1 VEKSV
6 KITKVQAHP
15 LTTPIPEGKRV
26 ESGAGLKFNRQMVLV
41 EIATDEGITGVGSPS
56 GPYDLAVL
64 KRIIEDVIGPHLI
77 GQDPSNI
84 PHLWHRIFHGEVS
97 RNLGHRSVG
106 IAAMSGIDIALW
118 DLKGRAMNQPLFQ
131 ILGGSYHTD
140 GVRAYASSIYWD
152 LTPDQAADELEAWV
166 EKGFTAAKLKVGRQ
180 PKKDAANLR
189 AMRKAIGEDIEILVD
204 ANQSMGRHSALAL
217 LRVLDE
223 AGCYWFEEPL
233 AIDDIEGHRMLRDA
247 GTPVRIATGENMYTR
262 SSFYDYIREGAI
274 DVLQADASRAGGIT
288 EVRAIADTAAS
299 AHLEWNPH
307 TFNDII
313 TVAANLHLVAASS
326 HPAMFEWDITHNDLM
341 TRLANYDLKLKDG
354 KVQPPAGSGL
364 GFDIDWEFVKAHPW
378 KGEPAIGPGHAGRS

>member
-1 VEKSV
+1 V

-64 KRIIEDVIGPHLI
+64 KRIVEDVIGPHLI

-152 LTPDQAADELEAWV
+152 LTPEQAADELEAWV

-189 AMRKAIGEDIEILVD
+189 AMRKAIGE
-204 ANQSMGRHSALAL
+204 
-217 LRVLDE
+217 
-223 AGCYWFEEPL
+223 
-233 AIDDIEGHRMLRDA
+233 
-247 GTPVRIATGENMYTR
+247 
-262 SSFYDYIREGAI
+262 
-274 DVLQADASRAGGIT
+274 
-288 EVRAIADTAAS
+288 EV
-299 AHLEWNPH
+299 
-307 TFNDII
+307 
-313 TVAANLHLVAASS
+313 
-326 HPAMFEWDITHNDLM
+326 
-341 TRLANYDLKLKDG
+341 
-354 KVQPPAGSGL
+354 
-364 GFDIDWEFVKAHPW
+364 
-378 KGEPAIGPGHAGRS
+378 